1 MKQDMKRITGSGKSV
16 YKWGNPAWNED
27 PVYTGKQSKRPQ
39 SAAHKPARSTA
50 SAYKKPA
57 SRRNVH
63 IMQLIDVAALLV
75 FAAILI
81 ATGMNATKREADVT
95 TQNEIRQQL
104 EDNIMARDQEL
115 ARNTSYDIIA
125 SLSAD
130 YGFMDDDRLA
140 RVDLAP
146 APVETETA
154 SK

>member
-27 PVYTGKQSKRPQ
+27 PVYTGKQNKRPQ
-39 SAAHKPARSTA
+39 NAAHKTVRTTA
-50 SAYKKPA
+50 SAYQKPA

-63 IMQLIDVAALLV
+63 IMQLIDVAALLI
-75 FAAILI
+75 FATILI
-81 ATGMNATKREADVT
+81 ATGMNATKREEDVT
-95 TQNEIRQQL
+95 KQLEIRQQL
-104 EDNIMARDQEL
+104 EDEIMARDQEL
-115 ARNTSYDIIA
+115 ALNTSYDIIA

-130 YGFMDDDRLA
+130 YGFMDDERLA

-146 APVETETA
+146 APVETEIA